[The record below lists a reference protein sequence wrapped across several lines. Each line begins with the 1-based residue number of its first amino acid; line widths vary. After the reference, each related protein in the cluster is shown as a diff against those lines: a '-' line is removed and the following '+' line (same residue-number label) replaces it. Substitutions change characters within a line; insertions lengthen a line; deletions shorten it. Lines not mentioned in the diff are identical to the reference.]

1 MELTTTLLET
11 LQFLILIS
19 AIVCSIVYIHKD
31 IRAYVSELK
40 NDIDTQ
46 AKRNDRLYEMFV
58 DLLKKGGK

>member
-1 MELTTTLLET
+1 MELTTTLLGI

-19 AIVCSIVYIHKD
+19 AIVGSVVYIHKD

-46 AKRNDRLYEMFV
+46 AKRTDRLYEMFI
-58 DLLKKGGK
+58 DLLNKGGK